1 MGFLHNNVHN
11 AHTKIEINGCVLSGK
26 FTDELFLLS

>member
-1 MGFLHNNVHN
+1 MGFLHNDAHNV
-11 AHTKIEINGCVLSGK
+11 HTKIETNGRVLSGK